1 MNFVRCTGGTEK
13 CAEDKVFVNQL
24 RVARKINE
32 QENVAEVATG
42 GKRVEYIHSK
52 LYEIATRA
60 GKAIV
65 EIQGKYMDIISVNNT
80 RISIEYLNELKISK

>member
-1 MNFVRCTGGTEK
+1 M
-13 CAEDKVFVNQL
+13 

-32 QENVAEVATG
+32 QEKFVEVVTG
-42 GKRVEYIHSK
+42 GKRVEYIHLK

-65 EIQGKYMDIISVNNT
+65 EIQGKYMDIIFANIT

>member
-1 MNFVRCTGGTEK
+1 M
-13 CAEDKVFVNQL
+13 

-42 GKRVEYIHSK
+42 GKRVDYLHSK
-52 LYEIATRA
+52 LYEIGTRA

-65 EIQGKYMDIISVNNT
+65 EIQGKYMDIIFANNT